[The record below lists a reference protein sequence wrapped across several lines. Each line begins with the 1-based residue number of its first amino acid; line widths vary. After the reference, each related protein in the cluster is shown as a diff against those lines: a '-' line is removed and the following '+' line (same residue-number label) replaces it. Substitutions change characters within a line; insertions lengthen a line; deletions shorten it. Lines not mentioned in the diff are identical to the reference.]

1 MRPEE
6 IFSKKIFKNKNTF
19 GRKKLST
26 EKFFGVTNFQQ
37 KKFEQKMFLQKNFRT
52 QNNFNQIT
60 FRPKIILLEINFFA
74 ENIIDQKFDQVKKS
88 LMKKRP

>member
-1 MRPEE
+1 
-6 IFSKKIFKNKNTF
+6 
-19 GRKKLST
+19 
-26 EKFFGVTNFQQ
+26 
-37 KKFEQKMFLQKNFRT
+37 MFLQKNFRT

-74 ENIIDQKFDQVKKS
+74 KNIFDQKFDQVKKS